1 MLGMKDCNYKDCA
14 KQILL
19 YRNRFGKVE
28 DKKYLQNYLFK
39 ELNLLPL
46 KYNSLNDYADE
57 VFRKF
62 KMSNLVIERGVF
74 KNIYYDFSQF
84 NYVKIQTLLKKYRNY
99 KFKTF
104 VSQEE
109 YNNFIYNI
117 DLPWIND
124 NNIKEKVI
132 KQKAKN
138 LNANLKE
145 LENLNLND
153 LEAELDRK
161 FYSKILNSVVEKCEF
176 SMLLNE
182 LKILANLSNEKSK
195 YNDLPEP
202 LRLEYILALIMAKK
216 FGNYKMQSNLI
227 YDENGIPLSFA
238 PAGKIDLEFE
248 NFIIEATMIRNRN
261 QQLNS
266 ETTSIARHMQQKEQ
280 QENIKLRT
288 MLIAPLIH
296 FDVALFFKFCAKEF
310 KSKIAPLSIAHFIV
324 LIEKSTDL
332 EDFKSKFDGFVKNLL
347 NRKTQDYIENIN
359 RCKG

>member
-1 MLGMKDCNYKDCA
+1 MKDCNYKDCA

-46 KYNSLNDYADE
+46 KYNYLNDYADE

-62 KMSNLVIERGVF
+62 KMSNLVIECGVF

-161 FYSKILNSVVEKCEF
+161 FYSKILNSVV
-176 SMLLNE
+176 
-182 LKILANLSNEKSK
+182 
-195 YNDLPEP
+195 
-202 LRLEYILALIMAKK
+202 
-216 FGNYKMQSNLI
+216 KM
-227 YDENGIPLSFA
+227 
-238 PAGKIDLEFE
+238 
-248 NFIIEATMIRNRN
+248 
-261 QQLNS
+261 
-266 ETTSIARHMQQKEQ
+266 
-280 QENIKLRT
+280 
-288 MLIAPLIH
+288 
-296 FDVALFFKFCAKEF
+296 
-310 KSKIAPLSIAHFIV
+310 
-324 LIEKSTDL
+324 
-332 EDFKSKFDGFVKNLL
+332 
-347 NRKTQDYIENIN
+347 
-359 RCKG
+359 